1 MRFSD
6 IRTQSIGYFLVD
18 VSKIRKRFDELSA
31 PTLKSGRLYQLA
43 SFTQHGT
50 TSTLDHVIAVA
61 YSSLAFA
68 MNAGIKVDERALVR
82 GALLH
87 DYYLY
92 DWHDHDAAPDNW
104 HGFTHPR
111 HALNN
116 AREDFPDLTP
126 VEEDIILHHMFP
138 LVPIPPH
145 TKEAWIVTTCDKA
158 CSTAETL
165 TGNPYKKDGFNPK
178 GFSIPESDF
187 QGTTDSKS
195 DALNNYT
202 DYGNLS

>member
-6 IRTQSIGYFLVD
+6 IRTQSIGYFLVA

-165 TGNPYKKDGFNPK
+165 TGNPYKKDSFNPK
-178 GFSIPESDF
+178 GFSTPESDF

-195 DALNNYT
+195 DALNNYM

>member
-165 TGNPYKKDGFNPK
+165 TGNPYTKDGFNPK
-178 GFSIPESDF
+178 GFSTPESDF
-187 QGTTDSKS
+187 QSTTDSKS
-195 DALNNYT
+195 DALNNYM

>member
-1 MRFSD
+1 M
-6 IRTQSIGYFLVD
+6 GYFLVD
-18 VSKIRKRFDELSA
+18 VSKIRERFDELST
-31 PTLKSGRLYQLA
+31 PILKSGRLYQLA
-43 SFTQHGT
+43 TFTQHGT

-68 MNAGIKVDERALVR
+68 MNAGIKVDEHALVR

-92 DWHDHDAAPDNW
+92 DWHDHEAAPDNW

-111 HALNN
+111 HALDN

-165 TGNPYKKDGFNPK
+165 TGNPYKKDGFHPT
-178 GFSIPESDF
+178 GFSTPESDF
-187 QGTTDSKS
+187 QDTTNSES
-195 DALNNYT
+195 DEFNDYM

>member
-92 DWHDHDAAPDNW
+92 DWHDHAAAPDNW

-116 AREDFPDLTP
+116 ACEDFPDLTP

-165 TGNPYKKDGFNPK
+165 TGNPYKKDSFNPK
-178 GFSIPESDF
+178 GFSTPESDF

-195 DALNNYT
+195 DALNNYM

>member
-82 GALLH
+82 GALMH

-178 GFSIPESDF
+178 GFSTPESDF
-187 QGTTDSKS
+187 QSTTDSKS
-195 DALNNYT
+195 DALNNYM

>member
-165 TGNPYKKDGFNPK
+165 TGNPYKKDSFHPK
-178 GFSIPESDF
+178 GFSTPKSDF

-195 DALNNYT
+195 DALNNYM

>member
-1 MRFSD
+1 M
-6 IRTQSIGYFLVD
+6 IE
-18 VSKIRKRFDELSA
+18 VSEIRKRFDELSR
-31 PTLKSGRLYQLA
+31 PILESGRFYQLA
-43 SFTQHGT
+43 SFTQHGN

-61 YSSLAFA
+61 YSSFVFA
-68 MNAGIKVDERALVR
+68 LNARLNIDENALVR

-92 DWHDHDAAPDNW
+92 DWHNHEAAPDNW

-116 AREDFPDLTP
+116 ARIDFPDLNSI
-126 VEEDIILHHMFP
+126 EEDIILHHMFP

-145 TKEAWIVTTCDKA
+145 TKEAWIVSSCDKA

-165 TGNPYKKDGFNPK
+165 LGNPYKKGSRHTSNLKPD
-178 GFSIPESDF
+178 FSSSENLFHTSAEEQLNQFERVQASYTTHHSARKDF
-187 QGTTDSKS
+187 S
-195 DALNNYT
+195 
-202 DYGNLS
+202 

>member
-165 TGNPYKKDGFNPK
+165 TGNPYKKDGFNTK
-178 GFSIPESDF
+178 GFSTPESDF
-187 QGTTDSKS
+187 QSTTDSKS
-195 DALNNYT
+195 DALNNYM

>member
-1 MRFSD
+1 M
-6 IRTQSIGYFLVD
+6 GYFLVD
-18 VSKIRKRFDELSA
+18 VSKIRERVDELST
-31 PTLKSGRLYQLA
+31 PILKSGRLYQLA

-68 MNAGIKVDERALVR
+68 MNAGIKVDEHALVR

-92 DWHDHDAAPDNW
+92 DWHDHEAAPDNW

-111 HALNN
+111 HALDN
-116 AREDFPDLTP
+116 AREDFPDLTS

-165 TGNPYKKDGFNPK
+165 TGNPYKKDGFHPT
-178 GFSIPESDF
+178 GFSTPESDF
-187 QGTTDSKS
+187 QGTTNSES
-195 DALNNYT
+195 DEFNDYM

>member
-1 MRFSD
+1 M
-6 IRTQSIGYFLVD
+6 VD
-18 VSKIRKRFDELSA
+18 VSKIRERFDELST
-31 PTLKSGRLYQLA
+31 PILKSGRLYQLA

-68 MNAGIKVDERALVR
+68 MNAGIKVDEHALVR

-92 DWHDHDAAPDNW
+92 DWHDHEAAPDNW

-111 HALNN
+111 HALDN

-165 TGNPYKKDGFNPK
+165 TGNPYKRRASAQRVSRHLKAIFRAQQTV
-178 GFSIPESDF
+178 SQMSL
-187 QGTTDSKS
+187 TTTWITETSRERYD
-195 DALNNYT
+195 
-202 DYGNLS
+202 